1 MKNVKSYDSFLES
14 NSVNESLSSFYFDSP
29 SEFGQYSNNAPAKG
43 ETKYLVLA
51 TNRAD
56 FNGQEIRLEG
66 QIRFGSS
73 TSKNIIGIFDD
84 ENAATEAYK
93 AAMKKPEGTFVSF
106 SMGTVVGLTKF
117 RSQYSEIEG
126 YLAKVKVK

>member
-14 NSVNESLSSFYFDSP
+14 NNVNESLSSFYFDSP

-56 FNGQEIRLEG
+56 FNGQEIRLQG

-117 RSQYSEIEG
+117 KSQYSEIEG